1 MNKQQI
7 KLSYQPLQLE
17 VMAFE
22 VRAQLMEGTSANGN
36 AGSAE
41 DDEEALTAPRDPF
54 SKEEN

>member
-1 MNKQQI
+1 MKKQPA

-17 VMAFE
+17 IIRFE

-41 DDEEALTAPRDPF
+41 DDEEVLTAPRDPF
-54 SKEEN
+54 SNEED

>member
-36 AGSAE
+36 AGSAA
-41 DDEEALTAPRDPF
+41 DDEEVLDAPRDPF
-54 SKEEN
+54 SNEEN

>member
-22 VRAQLMEGTSANGN
+22 VTSAGGN
-36 AGSAE
+36 AGSAG
-41 DDEEALTAPRDPF
+41 DDDDPLDAPRNPF
-54 SKEEN
+54 LNEEN

>member
-22 VRAQLMEGTSANGN
+22 VRAQLMEGTSLDGN

-41 DDEEALTAPRDPF
+41 DDDQVLDAPRDPF
-54 SKEEN
+54 SNEEN